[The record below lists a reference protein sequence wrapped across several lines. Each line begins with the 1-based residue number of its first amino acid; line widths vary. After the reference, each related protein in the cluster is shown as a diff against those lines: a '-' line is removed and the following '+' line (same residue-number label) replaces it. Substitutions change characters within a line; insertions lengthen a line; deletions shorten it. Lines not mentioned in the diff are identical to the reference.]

1 MSRLSPGAEP
11 ESNIRIARK
20 LDGTCQSLT
29 LPSEQGNVLEF
40 LTNAENAQ
48 RINGLVD
55 DIYEALMAY
64 QVCMTNYLSCA
75 MSDVCVRLHCNKI
88 STETAVDSL

>member
-11 ESNIRIARK
+11 ESDIRITRK
-20 LDGTCQSLT
+20 LDDTCQSLT
-29 LPSEQGNVLEF
+29 LPSEQGSVLEF

-64 QVCMTNYLSCA
+64 QVCMSNYLSCT

-88 STETAVDSL
+88 STETVVNSL

>member
-88 STETAVDSL
+88 STETAVNSL